1 MYLYTRPTPPMEL
14 KELALLDETS
24 FSESSSNNAELD
36 AKYEEEIDAWQDT
49 ISDYNKCKSFVLDW

>member
-1 MYLYTRPTPPMEL
+1 MYLYTRPTPPKEL

-24 FSESSSNNAELD
+24 FSESSSNIELD
-36 AKYEEEIDAWQDT
+36 AKYGEEIDAWQDT